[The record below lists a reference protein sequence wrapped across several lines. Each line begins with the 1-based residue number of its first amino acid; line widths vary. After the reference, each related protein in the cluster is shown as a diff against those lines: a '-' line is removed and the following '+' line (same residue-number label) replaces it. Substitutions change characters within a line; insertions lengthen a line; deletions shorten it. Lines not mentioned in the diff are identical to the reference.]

1 MASATAACAGLFLP
15 IACVSSSLIFGLL
28 RNYFFAAGQPATLA
42 GCGAPRA
49 LRPTNNGEA

>member
-28 RNYFFAAGQPATLA
+28 RNYYFAA